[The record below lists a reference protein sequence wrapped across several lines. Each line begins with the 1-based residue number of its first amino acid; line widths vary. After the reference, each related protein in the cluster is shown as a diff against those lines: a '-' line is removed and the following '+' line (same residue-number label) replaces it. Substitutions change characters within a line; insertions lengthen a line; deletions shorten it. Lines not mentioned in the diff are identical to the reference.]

1 MRNHVL
7 RDPTLPVILSVD
19 EQHPRVQLQPEVV
32 QAQKLLADSDP
43 SITFM
48 SMNGLEKYDVTHLTA
63 KGTINQ
69 GKRLFQTYKSAV
81 IY

>member
-1 MRNHVL
+1 
-7 RDPTLPVILSVD
+7 
-19 EQHPRVQLQPEVV
+19 VQIQPEIVE
-32 QAQKLLADSDP
+32 AQKQLASEDQ

-69 GKRLFQTYKSAV
+69 GQRLFQAYKT
-81 IY
+81 IIKE